1 MVFLMLAYTVSVI
14 VDVDVGGSDSEAE
27 KEKISDLEDQIIK
40 LQSNIDSLKDKNNVC
55 MTTDCC

>member
-1 MVFLMLAYTVSVI
+1 MLTYSVSVI

>member
-1 MVFLMLAYTVSVI
+1 MLAYTVSVI

-27 KEKISDLEDQIIK
+27 KEKISDLEDQINK